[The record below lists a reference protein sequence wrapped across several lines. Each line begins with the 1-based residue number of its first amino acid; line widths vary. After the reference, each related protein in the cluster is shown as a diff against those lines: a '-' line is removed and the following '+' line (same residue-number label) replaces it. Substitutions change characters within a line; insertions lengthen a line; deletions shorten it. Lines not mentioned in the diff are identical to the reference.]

1 MFEKKEPLF
10 KKMDPEPQHQFST
23 PTPDQN
29 LSKKSVF
36 IGQSIHIKGEL
47 TGNEDLTI
55 EGKVE
60 GNIELKDHNLTIGS
74 NGRIE
79 AEVFAKNITI
89 MGEVQGNVYAEDK
102 VEITKT
108 GSLRGNI
115 IAPRVVIEDGAR
127 FNGEHRDG
135 KRKKTHECRI
145 QSEEREGKDE
155 GGRGTRFNS
164 GWKSGRPLITNS
176 TIPDCDKRRGNPRC
190 GSTEEWMR
198 QTFA

>member
-10 KKMDPEPQHQFST
+10 KKTDPEPQHQFST

-127 FNGEHRDG
+127 FKGSIEMESERKPMNAEFKVKNGKEKMKEAVEPVSIAGG
-135 KRKKTHECRI
+135 KVGVH
-145 QSEEREGKDE
+145 
-155 GGRGTRFNS
+155 
-164 GWKSGRPLITNS
+164 
-176 TIPDCDKRRGNPRC
+176 
-190 GSTEEWMR
+190 
-198 QTFA
+198 